1 MVQSYVLVSD
11 TGDNDHDR
19 ATVSI
24 LKFPEPEGV
33 GSDLTVAEAD
43 IEKLELRYEGFS
55 YDCEALGRCHQG
67 SCQEYAHCSL
77 ELQTSNEP
85 SLRFHNHGEGP

>member
-1 MVQSYVLVSD
+1 MVDSHYTRLLLVQSYVLVSD

-55 YDCEALGRCHQG
+55 YDCEALGRCHRG
-67 SCQEYAHCSL
+67 HVKSMLTAH
-77 ELQTSNEP
+77 
-85 SLRFHNHGEGP
+85 

>member
-1 MVQSYVLVSD
+1 MLVSD

-43 IEKLELRYEGFS
+43 IEKLELRYEEFS

-67 SCQEYAHCSL
+67 SMFTAH
-77 ELQTSNEP
+77 
-85 SLRFHNHGEGP
+85 

>member
-1 MVQSYVLVSD
+1 MVDSHYTRLLLVQSYVLVSD

-19 ATVSI
+19 ATVSV

-67 SCQEYAHCSL
+67 HVKSMLTAH
-77 ELQTSNEP
+77 
-85 SLRFHNHGEGP
+85 

>member
-1 MVQSYVLVSD
+1 MLVSD

-43 IEKLELRYEGFS
+43 IETLELRYEGFS
-55 YDCEALGRCHQG
+55 YDCEALGRCQQG
-67 SCQEYAHCSL
+67 SCQGSAH
-77 ELQTSNEP
+77 
-85 SLRFHNHGEGP
+85 